1 MFRPHHVILL
11 IVALLLTGCKTDLYT
26 GLQEREANEMLAV
39 LLRGG
44 ISAGKLPAAEDT
56 WNLQVEEAELASAVE
71 LLNSK
76 GYPRQSFE
84 SMGVVFKKEGLISSP
99 MEERIRFIYALSQ
112 EISATLTDIDGVLN
126 ARVHVV
132 LPENNPLNKKLIPSS
147 ASVFIKYHED
157 ADVEMHIPQI
167 KKLVVNSIEGLTYE
181 NVTVASFPARNLEVA
196 AVPDMATVWGMKVSP
211 AAVMPI
217 RALSIG
223 LVLALLG
230 SLGFMAWQHFK
241 NRPSE
246 ATALVE
252 TDA

>member
-1 MFRPHHVILL
+1 MFRPHTVIILSL
-11 IVALLLTGCKTDLYT
+11 ALLMTACKTDLYT
-26 GLQEREANEMLAV
+26 GLQERETNEMLAV

-44 ISAGKLPAAEDT
+44 ITAGKLPAAENT
-56 WNLQVEEAELASAVE
+56 WNLQVEEAELARAVE

-76 GYPRQSFE
+76 GYPRQEFE
-84 SMGVVFKKEGLISSP
+84 SMGAVFKKEGLISSP

-132 LPENNPLNKKLIPSS
+132 LPENNPLNKTLLPSS

-181 NVTVASFPARNLEVA
+181 NVTVASFPARNLEVGTA
-196 AVPDMATVWGMKVSP
+196 PELATVFGMKVSP

-217 RALSIG
+217 RSLSIG

-230 SLGFMAWQHFK
+230 SLAFVGWQHYK
-241 NRPSE
+241 NRPSQ